1 MERPSTRV
9 VVYDDIEQLP
19 DNVRAFVSG
28 SNPDALCL
36 NGSWFELLIRF
47 SPSEGYRP
55 RIYVAMGSGDET
67 VDCVLFAMSTA
78 RTRRPRK
85 LLSLTNF
92 YTMSYAPLLR
102 PDLVEPAEALDALAF
117 HIASEEPNWDI
128 LEFRSLVEEDRA
140 TAQLVRSFKR
150 AGMFVDTYS
159 QYENW
164 FFPVQGVS
172 AADYFAS
179 RPSQVRNTI
188 IRKLKKVRRDHNL
201 DFHLYRS
208 TDDLSEGLIDYQTI
222 YAGSWKLPEAHPEFI
237 PQLIRRFADTNG
249 LRLGVLRIDGE
260 PAAAQIWLVTGRRAT
275 IYKLAYA
282 DKFASLSAGSILTK
296 MMFDW
301 VLENDQIAEIDYGI
315 GSEPYKM
322 AWMSAR
328 RHIVALIGF
337 NCRSGLGLLA
347 AGRHL
352 AGRLK
357 RHILVNAGIGRSDPP
372 AAAIGASDV
381 S

>member
-1 MERPSTRV
+1 MERGSTRV
-9 VVYDDIEQLP
+9 LVYDDVEQLP
-19 DNVRAFVSG
+19 AHVRAFVSG
-28 SNPDALCL
+28 YNPDALCL

-47 SPSEGYRP
+47 SPTEGYRP
-55 RIYVAMGSGDET
+55 RIYVVTGDRQET

-78 RTRRPRK
+78 RAQRPRK
-85 LLSLTNF
+85 LLSLSNF

-102 PDLVEPAEALDALAF
+102 PDLAHPTEALNALAF
-117 HIASEEPNWDI
+117 HIACEEPDWDI
-128 LEFRSLVEEDRA
+128 VEFRGLVEEDSA

-150 AGMFVDTYS
+150 AGLFVDTYS

-188 IRKLKKVRRDHNL
+188 VRKLKKVRRDHKL
-201 DFHLYRS
+201 EFSLYRS
-208 TDDLSEGLIDYQTI
+208 ATDLSVGLTDYQTI

-237 PQLIRRFADTNG
+237 PQLTRCFAETNS

-282 DKFASLSAGSILTK
+282 DKFAPLSAGSILTK

-301 VLENDQIAEIDYGI
+301 VLENDQVAEIDYGI

-328 RHIVALIGF
+328 RHIVALVGF

-357 RHILVNAGIGRSDPP
+357 RYIIVNRGIARSDSPETGIGTSD
-372 AAAIGASDV
+372 G
-381 S
+381 